1 MVALCFDSVIV
12 ATGSNERPISCGELA
27 IFGGMPDHESRSAAG
42 DKGRQGFFAEVWR
55 SIFPRPL
62 VPKTERER
70 RRSIIQYFAL
80 HMRPV
85 RTRRSTLPY
94 SHTFG
99 LGGSSLVLIGLMI
112 FTGVLLMLVY
122 EPTPERAYDSV
133 VGLQGQFLFGGL
145 VRNIHHWSAN
155 LLVAVA
161 LLHMLRVL
169 LTGGFH
175 GPRRFNWV
183 LGLGLLA
190 GVLAANFTGYLLPW
204 DQLAFWA
211 VTICTGM
218 FGYVPWIGE
227 WLQTVARG
235 GAEVGSATLV
245 IFYTFHTT
253 LVPVALVLL
262 MGFHFWRVRK
272 AGGVV
277 DPRPPQEIPDEKPDY
292 VSTLPELLM
301 RELAAALALIA
312 LVLVVSVFF
321 DAPLGSPANPG
332 MSTNPAKAPWYF
344 VGFQELQLHLHPLIA
359 VVIIP
364 LLVTLALLLI
374 PYLRYGREQTG
385 PWFLS
390 ATGRRS
396 ALMAAVVGLVT
407 TPALIVFD
415 ELVLQPGA
423 GLPTLF
429 GRGLLPLVFVGAAVF
444 GFRALLV
451 KKFGATTSEV
461 VQAVFVL
468 FLAVLV
474 ILTLTGVWFRGP
486 GMALVWPWG

>member
-1 MVALCFDSVIV
+1 MSDSKSP
-12 ATGSNERPISCGELA
+12 AHQQD
-27 IFGGMPDHESRSAAG
+27 GGR
-42 DKGRQGFFAEVWR
+42 RGFFAEIWR
-55 SIFPRPL
+55 SIFERPIVPR
-62 VPKTERER
+62 TEREQR
-70 RRSIIQYFAL
+70 RKILEYFVL

-85 RTRRSTLPY
+85 RVRRSTLPY
-94 SHTFG
+94 THTFG
-99 LGGSSLVLIGLMI
+99 LGGSSLTLIGLMV

-122 EPTPERAYDSV
+122 EPSPERAYASV
-133 VGLQGQFLFGGL
+133 IGLQDQFLFGGL

-155 LLVAVA
+155 LLVAVV

-169 LTGGFH
+169 LTGAFH
-175 GPRRFNWV
+175 GTRRFNWV
-183 LGLGLLA
+183 IGLGLLA
-190 GVLAANFTGYLLPW
+190 GILAANFTGYLLPW

-227 WLQTVARG
+227 WLQGMARG
-235 GAEVGSATLV
+235 GPEVGSATLV

-253 LVPVALVLL
+253 LVPVTLVLL

-277 DPRPPQEIPDEKPDY
+277 DPRPPEEIVEEKPDY

-312 LVLVVSVFF
+312 FVVVLSVFVN
-321 DAPLGSPANPG
+321 APLGAPANPG

-344 VGFQELQLHLHPLIA
+344 VGFQELQLHFHPLIA
-359 VVIIP
+359 VVVIP
-364 LLVTLALLLI
+364 ALVALALLAI
-374 PYLRYGREQTG
+374 PYLRYPRELSG

-390 ATGRRS
+390 GTGRRT
-396 ALMAAVVGLVT
+396 AVLAAAVGLAVT
-407 TPALIVFD
+407 PVLILLD

-423 GLPTLF
+423 GLPSLAW
-429 GRGLLPLVFVGAAVF
+429 RGLVPLVLMGAAVF
-444 GFRALLV
+444 GFRGLLI
-451 KKFGATTSEV
+451 KRFGAGKGEV

-468 FLAVLV
+468 FLAALVVLTV
-474 ILTLTGVWFRGP
+474 TGVWFRGP